1 MSDIGRLALRG
12 PKPQNA
18 AEPANDG
25 RTARPDG
32 GRAFEDI
39 LDRVVR
45 VAKPHATRA
54 PSGTTR
60 RGEAGGFDDRATG
73 AAGNRESRSSEARVV
88 RPTAEVQATR
98 ARHHANAAARDRTG
112 RAVPEERSRE
122 AEVATGRPVEG
133 ARGENAPIR
142 ENDASPITPMGDPA
156 EALPDTVDAV
166 SGPAVP
172 EQTPSAVG
180 ARQDFSSPVR
190 SAQGTE
196 RSAQGHDVS
205 WPTGRSSRGVVR
217 DAELAIAA
225 GDGNETAARRTGRV
239 SAAGNDRAPV
249 NAAAFKNTEAAS
261 RQVPLPT
268 GGTILRTETHLTPP
282 RRYVPTYAEITMN
295 EGHPPGGRGAFS
307 PPDGGSITPSLPPQ
321 SGHHG
326 DSRRGDASP
335 EQVADPSR
343 VTARQA
349 EADPQ
354 GIDLPTGDPAAPA
367 GGWPPPGLQSLAD
380 SIASLAAGVS
390 GDLRP
395 HRPAHP
401 ADDSE
406 SVTRS
411 ATPVRALT
419 VRLDVPDFGA
429 VTVRLRLGG
438 DALSLRISTETEEAG
453 DRLRH
458 HREALSRYLH
468 DLGCEVDVTMVAARS
483 DHTVAAPGGDQPAAA
498 PAARSPDLH
507 SASPDGRETP
517 RGPNA
522 DREKHAHSNHTD
534 EIDGLEKQTAD
545 RRHGDLYV

>member
-268 GGTILRTETHLTPP
+268 GGTILRTETH
-282 RRYVPTYAEITMN
+282 
-295 EGHPPGGRGAFS
+295 
-307 PPDGGSITPSLPPQ
+307 
-321 SGHHG
+321 
-326 DSRRGDASP
+326 
-335 EQVADPSR
+335 
-343 VTARQA
+343 
-349 EADPQ
+349 
-354 GIDLPTGDPAAPA
+354 
-367 GGWPPPGLQSLAD
+367 
-380 SIASLAAGVS
+380 
-390 GDLRP
+390 
-395 HRPAHP
+395 
-401 ADDSE
+401 
-406 SVTRS
+406 
-411 ATPVRALT
+411 
-419 VRLDVPDFGA
+419 
-429 VTVRLRLGG
+429 
-438 DALSLRISTETEEAG
+438 
-453 DRLRH
+453 
-458 HREALSRYLH
+458 
-468 DLGCEVDVTMVAARS
+468 
-483 DHTVAAPGGDQPAAA
+483 
-498 PAARSPDLH
+498 
-507 SASPDGRETP
+507 
-517 RGPNA
+517 
-522 DREKHAHSNHTD
+522 
-534 EIDGLEKQTAD
+534 
-545 RRHGDLYV
+545 